1 MEICFIEDTHLFGGT
16 QIWVTE
22 AVRYFL
28 TQGDRVSVLAPKSS
42 RVVRECSKTAARL
55 VTYDWDRAVEQDTQ
69 MVNTWVDALS
79 PADVAV
85 CTVHPPRNDFHASIF
100 AARCIKDG
108 GLNTHLVTKSGTVVP
123 EYKRE
128 FYIPDQSIA
137 GSVIAIA
144 DFTRRYLIDLYDIPP
159 HKVTLIYQGTD
170 TARFNPTV
178 VDRNIARIAYK
189 LPDAVSPVLGCIG
202 SFEKRKGQIVLL
214 EALSSLAAGPLPD
227 IHLML
232 VGEGPDEAQ
241 LKRKVQ
247 RLGLDGCVS
256 FHPFTPAPELI
267 YPNLDITVLP
277 SLSKEGLPNVL
288 LESLA
293 MQVPVVASQLGGVS
307 EAVIDGQTGYAV
319 VPGDPEELVHAI
331 VRLWTDQ
338 RTYQRM
344 RVQGRELVVEKYNK
358 EKQFERFRNLFRA
371 LS

>member
-55 VTYDWDRAVEQDTQ
+55 VTYDWDRTVEQDTQ

-128 FYIPDQSIA
+128 FYIPDQS
-137 GSVIAIA
+137 
-144 DFTRRYLIDLYDIPP
+144 T
-159 HKVTLIYQGTD
+159 
-170 TARFNPTV
+170 TV